1 MSTFVDYCL
10 LEKSWIT
17 PPSVEKQVTETFI
30 FTGNVFI
37 TLEMNCKYSYLLGSY
52 LGNDESVAQLE

>member
-1 MSTFVDYCL
+1 MRRFADYCL

-30 FTGNVFI
+30 FIGNVFI
-37 TLEMNCKYSYLLGSY
+37 TLQMNCKYTYLLGSY
-52 LGNDESVAQLE
+52 LENDESVAQLE